1 MSSVADGLHKTC
13 DGFRGRIVHCTHGA
27 WVAFPYGDAVGDV
40 LCGAM
45 IDAMAGSRG
54 MWAHAYQRTY
64 DLYAA
69 WHQALGH
76 VADARHGHK
85 RSLKSWQMK
94 LGVQHFVVVLT
105 IVANCVRRP
114 DDHTVV

>member
-1 MSSVADGLHKTC
+1 MV
-13 DGFRGRIVHCTHGA
+13 
-27 WVAFPYGDAVGDV
+27 
-40 LCGAM
+40 
-45 IDAMAGSRG
+45 DAMAGSGG

-64 DLYAA
+64 DLCVA
-69 WHQALGH
+69 WHQALGR